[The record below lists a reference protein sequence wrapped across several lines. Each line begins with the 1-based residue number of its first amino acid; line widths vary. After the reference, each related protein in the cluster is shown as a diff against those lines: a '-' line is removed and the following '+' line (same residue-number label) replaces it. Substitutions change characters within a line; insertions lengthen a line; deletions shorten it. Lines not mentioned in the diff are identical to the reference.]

1 MFWGEATSATSSL
14 SNDFV
19 QKKLVIFE
27 LDGRCSLIE
36 IKI

>member
-1 MFWGEATSATSSL
+1 MFWGEATSTTSSL

-19 QKKLVIFE
+19 QKKLIIFE
-27 LDGRCSLIE
+27 LDGRRSLVE